1 MTTGPEWLSSN
12 RLSVAS
18 ALLASLAFNKNPQA
32 LHIAGV
38 RDTHDA
44 LFAQIAHSGTML
56 EAAQL
61 FERYMTDV
69 FGLGGLSGTVGV
81 RRYRPSYLRLLKGWG
96 FDSNSPEGAVLKGW
110 VESRFGL
117 LPRFHKE
124 ALERFGSPAWS
135 TYMEE
140 KMSRRFHDYR
150 IGLQLDL
157 LYEFCQWALARWF
170 CPGHRHL
177 TLYRGANDFCDYQVV
192 HQANGRSAV
201 VQLNNLVSFTADR
214 HIACEF
220 GDYIIEAQVPKV
232 KILFF
237 KDLLSN
243 HPLKGEA
250 EYLVVGGEYHVKIAY
265 L

>member
-1 MTTGPEWLSSN
+1 M
-12 RLSVAS
+12 
-18 ALLASLAFNKNPQA
+18 ASLAFNKNPQA

-44 LFAQIAHSGTML
+44 FFAQIECVGTMM
-56 EAAQL
+56 EAALL
-61 FERYMTDV
+61 FERYMV
-69 FGLGGLSGTVGV
+69 EIFGLGASGGGADRV
-81 RRYRPSYLRLLKGWG
+81 RRFRPSYLRLLKGWG

-117 LPRFHKE
+117 LPSFHKE
-124 ALERFGSPAWS
+124 ALERVGSPAWS
-135 TYMEE
+135 NYMEE

-150 IGLQLDL
+150 IGLQFDL

-177 TLYRGANDFCDYQVV
+177 TLYRGMNDFSEYRVIRR
-192 HQANGRSAV
+192 ASGRSAV
-201 VQLNNLVSFTADR
+201 VRLNNLVSFTADR

-220 GDYIIEAQVPKV
+220 GDYIIEAQVPKE

-237 KDLLSN
+237 KDLLPH

-250 EYLVVGGEYHVKIAY
+250 EYLVIGGEYHVKVAY